1 MTSEHPPKSISRKM
15 VLLFAVTGGAAVG
28 NLYWAQPLLVQI
40 AASLGISVGAAGSL
54 ITATQLGYTMGVL
67 LLVPLGDAVNRR
79 RLIPTILFAS
89 AVALFVSAMSDSYAT
104 LLLGLA
110 AVGLTT
116 VSGQILLPLAGD
128 LSSEDERGRVMGSI
142 ASGLLTGIL
151 LSRTISGLLA
161 DSLGW
166 QSIYLASGLLT
177 LILAAVMAACL
188 PSDAPRQPISYGKL
202 LLSIVGAVKQH
213 EAIPVTLLIGASA
226 FCVFTMF
233 WTGMTFLLSAPP
245 FSYSVT
251 RIGLVGLVGLA
262 GALAARRAGRLHDL
276 GVSTAATGTGLYLV
290 LASLA
295 IALIGTHSIVLTL
308 VAVLLI
314 DVAIQGVNV
323 LNQTRLLSINPDM
336 RSRLNTAFVVC
347 NFIGGAL
354 GSTLAGLLRQ
364 AGEWSFLISGQAV
377 VILIALLVWAFNRS
391 TLDSVQPRPEAGRPN
406 AGTRS
411 TD

>member
-1 MTSEHPPKSISRKM
+1 MTSEHRPKSISRKM

-79 RLIPTILFAS
+79 RLIPAILLAS
-89 AVALFVSAMSDSYAT
+89 AMALFVSAMADSYAT
-104 LLLGLA
+104 LLIGLA

-177 LILAAVMAACL
+177 MTLAAVMAACL
-188 PSDAPRQPISYGKL
+188 PSDAPRRPIPYGKL
-202 LLSIVGAVKQH
+202 LLSIIGAVKQH

-276 GVSTAATGTGLYLV
+276 GVSTAATGAGLCLV

-295 IALIGTHSIVLTL
+295 IALIGAHSIVLTL

-323 LNQTRLLSINPDM
+323 LNQTRLLSINPDT

-354 GSTLAGLLRQ
+354 GSTLAGLLWQ

-391 TLDSVQPRPEAGRPN
+391 TLDSVQPRPDAGRLN